1 MIKILK
7 RYQKGKEYFNILS
20 VMNQQ
25 DFWCE
30 ARLEGDKL
38 IGLSDEQIEEFKV
51 DKKEL
56 KPYFVKVEK
65 IAKKFNEITG
75 NYYYFTKDGYINKIY
90 LGRTIGFFI
99 DEDIS
104 DVDVDEI
111 KTMEDIVEQIGEFEF
126 AKKLTRCDNPV
137 KVVKTFVDVPVNS
150 YNVTYFDVKNNKMIK
165 ATIKVPHPKTTMG
178 KIESYISQK
187 SFLKIS

>member
-7 RYQKGKEYFNILS
+7 RYQKGREHFNSLS
-20 VMNQQ
+20 VINQQ
-25 DFWCE
+25 DFWCK

-38 IGLSDEQIEEFKV
+38 IGLSDKQIKEFKV
-51 DKKEL
+51 NKEEL
-56 KPYFVKVEK
+56 KSYFIKVEK

-90 LGRTIGFFI
+90 LGRTIGFFV

-104 DVDVDEI
+104 DVDVDKI

-126 AKKLTRCDNPV
+126 AKKITRCDNPV
-137 KVVKTFVDVPVNS
+137 KVVKIMLDTSNDNC
-150 YNVTYFDVKNNKMIK
+150 NVIYFDVKSGQKIK
-165 ATIKVPHPKTTMG
+165 TTITVPHPKTTMG
-178 KIESYISQK
+178 KIESYVSQN